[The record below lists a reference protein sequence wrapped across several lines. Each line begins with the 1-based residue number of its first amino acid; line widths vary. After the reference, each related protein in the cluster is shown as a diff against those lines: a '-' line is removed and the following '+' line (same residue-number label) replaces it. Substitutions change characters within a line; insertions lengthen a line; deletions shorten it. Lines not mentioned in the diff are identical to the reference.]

1 MSATLEG
8 PDYGDLPAPLQRT
21 STEPRLVGR
30 ELLDL
35 IRGAI
40 ERHPRSLQTAI
51 GPSEIGQPCARR
63 LGYQMLGQP
72 ERPNQTPN
80 WKATVGTAMH
90 TWLEGVLDDD
100 NLTYAAKAGKGQERW
115 YVETRVDVGEI
126 DGETITGSCDV
137 FDRVTGTVVDWKTTG
152 PTQLKKYSRKG
163 PGQQYRTQAHL
174 YGRGW
179 QRRGMTVRHVM
190 IVFLP
195 RNGELHEAYVW
206 HEPYDE
212 QVAIDGLQRATG
224 IAVAAKALGHDA
236 LAQLPTAEAYCR
248 LCPFYNPQAT
258 DLRVGCPGHPGGDQ
272 NRSRDGLLDLIPN

>member
-1 MSATLEG
+1 MSEHALEG
-8 PDYGDLPAPLQRT
+8 PDYADLPAPLQRT

-40 ERHPRSLQTAI
+40 ERHPRSLQTEL
-51 GPSEIGQPCARR
+51 GPSEIGAACARR
-63 LGYQMLGQP
+63 LGYKMLGQP
-72 ERPNQTPN
+72 ERTNQPPN

-100 NLTYAAKAGKGQERW
+100 NLDYAEQAGKGQERW
-115 YVETRVDVGEI
+115 YVETRVNVGEI

-137 FDRVTGTVVDWKTTG
+137 FDRVTGTVIDWKTSGKTML
-152 PTQLKKYSRKG
+152 QKYTRKG
-163 PGQQYRTQAHL
+163 PSPEYRTQAHL

-190 IVFLP
+190 IVFMP
-195 RNGELHEAYVW
+195 RDGELADSYVW

-224 IAVAAKALGHDA
+224 IAVATKAMGHDA
-236 LAQLPTAEAYCR
+236 LAQLPTAESYCR
-248 LCPFYNPQAT
+248 HCPFYSPGST
-258 DLRVGCPGHPGGDQ
+258 DLRVGCPGDSSLVAKKPSPALTLAG
-272 NRSRDGLLDLIPN
+272 